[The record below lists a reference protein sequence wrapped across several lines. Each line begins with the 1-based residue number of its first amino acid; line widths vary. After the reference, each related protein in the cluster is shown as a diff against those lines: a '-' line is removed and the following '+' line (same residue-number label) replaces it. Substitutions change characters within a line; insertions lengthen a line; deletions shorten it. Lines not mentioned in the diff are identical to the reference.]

1 MGIVGRVFLHILFYV
16 VTGYLAIWIT
26 LFLHEFSHA
35 SFGWLFGVCKSPI
48 SIGYLPGFKLPMTPL
63 IDENKIKTLT
73 RNKKILIHAAG
84 LLMNLIMSILISIIY
99 LNNSVLSNGYIH
111 VFVILIII
119 SNFAELESYITF
131 GAIKPI
137 SDVKFIL
144 QCLNQKNFTIY
155 IPGLILLFIGIY
167 LFCTYILQG
176 NELGYLIYFSVFYI
190 TACSSRIILTRPTSK
205 I

>member
-1 MGIVGRVFLHILFYV
+1 MGVFLNVILY
-16 VTGYLAIWIT
+16 TIIGYLAVWIT

-35 SFGWLFGVCKSPI
+35 FLGWLFSVCKSPV
-48 SIGYLPGFKLPMTPL
+48 SIGYLPGVKLPMTPL
-63 IDENKIKTLT
+63 IDESKIKKLDTY
-73 RNKKILIHAAG
+73 KQILIHAGG
-84 LLMNLIMSILISIIY
+84 LLMNLLMFIIVSLIVLRNPTLFNPYIRAFIL
-99 LNNSVLSNGYIH
+99 
-111 VFVILIII
+111 LIII

-144 QCLNQKNFTIY
+144 QAANKKSYIIY
-155 IPGLILLFIGIY
+155 IPGAILLLAGLYF
-167 LFCTYILQG
+167 LKVCILQE
-176 NELGYLIYFSVFYI
+176 NEFGYLIFLAVFYV